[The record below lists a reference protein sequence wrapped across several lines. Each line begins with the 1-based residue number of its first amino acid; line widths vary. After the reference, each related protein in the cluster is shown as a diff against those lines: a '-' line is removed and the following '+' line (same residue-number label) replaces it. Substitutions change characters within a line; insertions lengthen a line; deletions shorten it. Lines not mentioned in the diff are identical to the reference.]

1 MAIAAIYISSET
13 KEGIEHIKMSKISGE
28 KGTFEFI
35 ENEEITKFAASAK
48 SKYPADGK

>member
-1 MAIAAIYISSET
+1 
-13 KEGIEHIKMSKISGE
+13 MSNISGE